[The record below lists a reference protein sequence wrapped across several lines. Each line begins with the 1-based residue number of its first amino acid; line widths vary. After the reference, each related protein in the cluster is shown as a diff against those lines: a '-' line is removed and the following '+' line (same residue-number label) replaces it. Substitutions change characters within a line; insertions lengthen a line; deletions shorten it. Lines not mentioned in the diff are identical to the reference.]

1 MLIFNFLQIKNRFFF
16 IYYSK
21 LKKINMRKKIPK
33 YFSYSKLENYYILI
47 EFNIRGTLNIN
58 LFFFIFFN

>member
-16 IYYSK
+16 IYYIK

-33 YFSYSKLENYYILI
+33 YFSYSKFEKLLY
-47 EFNIRGTLNIN
+47 FD
-58 LFFFIFFN
+58 

>member
-16 IYYSK
+16 IIK

-33 YFSYSKLENYYILI
+33 YFSYSKLEKLLY
-47 EFNIRGTLNIN
+47 FD
-58 LFFFIFFN
+58 